1 MVHRAIGVLLAGGVM
16 AAFFGS
22 AADASSL
29 RFFGNGTGDIDRVK
43 IRIDDPANSLPGPPA
58 DIGAT
63 DFTIEL
69 WVKGAL
75 AENGA
80 AAISCGSDVGW
91 INGNIVLDRDRF
103 NQDRKFGLSLGAGR
117 PVFGVSGNGTGDRTV
132 CATSSVLDGQWHH
145 VAIQRR
151 RSDGRMDLYV
161 DGALEASA
169 DGPDGDISYPDDGV
183 PGNFC
188 GGPCTG
194 SDPFLV
200 IAAEKHDAGAAFP
213 SFSGFVDEIRI
224 STVLRYAAPFV
235 RPTQPFVPDAAT
247 AALYPLDEGSGT
259 VAGDTSGASGGPS
272 PGELRVGGT
281 PVGPIWSADT
291 PFPAAPAA
299 LRFFTATPCR
309 AADSRNG
316 APLLS
321 GMAREFPLGGVCGI
335 PAGARAV
342 SLNLTAIAPTGP
354 GHLTAHPSGESAPA
368 ASTLNF
374 SAGAVR
380 TNNSIVRLSSGGSLT
395 LSPFV
400 AGGGQVHVVID
411 VNGWFE

>member
-1 MVHRAIGVLLAGGVM
+1 MVLRVFGLLLAGGAV
-16 AAFFGS
+16 AASFGS
-22 AADASSL
+22 AAGASSL

-43 IRIDDPANSLPGPPA
+43 IRIDDPADALPGPPA
-58 DIGAT
+58 DVGAT
-63 DFTIEL
+63 DFTVEL
-69 WVKGAL
+69 WVKGSL

-80 AAISCGSDVGW
+80 AAISCGLNVGW

-117 PVFGVSGNGTGDRTV
+117 PVFGVSGAGTGDRTI

-169 DGPDGDISYPDDGV
+169 DGPDGDVSYPDDGV

-213 SFSGFVDEIRI
+213 SFSGFIDEIRI

-235 RPTQPFVPDAAT
+235 RPTQPFVADGAT
-247 AALYPLDEGSGT
+247 AALYSLDEGAGT
-259 VAGDTSGASGGPS
+259 VAGDTSGAAGGPS
-272 PGELRVGGT
+272 PGELRIGGT
-281 PVGPIWSADT
+281 PTGPIWSSES
-291 PFPAAPAA
+291 PFPAAPES

-309 AADSRNG
+309 AADSRTG
-316 APLLS
+316 PPLLS
-321 GMAREFPLGGVCGI
+321 GVAREFPIGGVCGI

-342 SLNLTAIAPTGP
+342 SLNLTAIGPTGP
-354 GHLTAHPSGESAPA
+354 GHLTAHPSDETAPA

-374 SAGAVR
+374 SGGAVR
-380 TNNSIVRLSSGGSLT
+380 TNNSIVRLSTAGRLT

-400 AGGGQVHVVID
+400 AGGGEVHVVLD